1 MSVTNE
7 FYRTREAEARRAAES
22 ATLDN
27 VRDRHLN
34 AAAAWAAMAVRGER
48 TERRRAETDARKAAA
63 AVDAAELGQL
73 AEPAAEVQS
82 PAAQA
87 SPA

>member
-1 MSVTNE
+1 MTNE
-7 FYRTREAEARRAAES
+7 FYSTREAEARRAAES
-22 ATLDN
+22 APLDN

-63 AVDAAELGQL
+63 ASEAPSADQL
-73 AEPAAEVQS
+73 VKPAA
-82 PAAQA
+82 
-87 SPA
+87 

>member
-7 FYRTREAEARRAAES
+7 FYRTREAEARREAEA

-27 VRDRHLN
+27 VRDRHLQ

-48 TERRRAETDARKAAA
+48 TERRRAETDARKAA
-63 AVDAAELGQL
+63 EH
-73 AEPAAEVQS
+73 
-82 PAAQA
+82 AQA
-87 SPA
+87 ATMDQLVKPLA

>member
-7 FYRTREAEARRAAES
+7 FYRTREAEARREAEA

-27 VRDRHLN
+27 VRDRHLQ

-48 TERRRAETDARKAAA
+48 TERRRAETDARKAAEHAQSA
-63 AVDAAELGQL
+63 AINQL
-73 AEPAAEVQS
+73 VKPLA
-82 PAAQA
+82 
-87 SPA
+87 

>member
-27 VRDRHLN
+27 VRERHLN

-63 AVDAAELGQL
+63 AIEAPSADQL
-73 AEPAAEVQS
+73 VKPAA
-82 PAAQA
+82 
-87 SPA
+87 

>member
-1 MSVTNE
+1 MSETNE
-7 FYRTREAEARRAAES
+7 FYRTREAEARREAEA

-27 VRDRHLN
+27 VRDRHLC

-63 AVDAAELGQL
+63 LAEAVTAEPR
-73 AEPAAEVQS
+73 AEPA
-82 PAAQA
+82 P
-87 SPA
+87 

>member
-63 AVDAAELGQL
+63 AHDAADLNQL
-73 AEPAAEVQS
+73 AEPAAEA
-82 PAAQA
+82 PPAAAQA

>member
-63 AVDAAELGQL
+63 AHDAANLDQ
-73 AEPAAEVQS
+73 PAAEAPAAAAQVS
-82 PAAQA
+82 PA
-87 SPA
+87 